1 MFVMKTVQLDTGK
14 MTMQATQFVVIVL
27 RLSLDVLHVIQQE
40 LLVLNVKEMDIYQP
54 ELVLQI
60 VQQKVF
66 MDYLMFV
73 NLVTQRV

>member
-1 MFVMKTVQLDTGK
+1 MKIVQLDTGK

-40 LLVLNVKEMDIYQP
+40 LLVLNVKEMDIYQL

-60 VQQKVF
+60 VQLKVF

-73 NLVTQRV
+73 NLVNQHV